1 MPQVIGKEV
10 GPIGYGLMG
19 FTWRPEPTP
28 IDQAI
33 EALKAAL
40 ESGLTLWN
48 GAEFYGTPDCNSMTL
63 TKAYFTKYPEDADKV
78 TLVIKGGMDLTTHKQ
93 DGTPEGTRR
102 SLDNIIKQLGGTKK
116 LDGFA
121 PSRRDPST
129 PLEVTYGVIQKEYI
143 ETGKLGAV
151 YLSECSAE
159 TVHEAAKFAK
169 IGAAEVELSMF
180 SPDIL
185 TNGVAEACAQHGIPI
200 LAYSPMGR
208 GMLTGRF
215 KSVADMQD
223 RGIISS
229 FPRFQSGAF
238 EHNLKLV
245 GQVEEIAKVK
255 GCTPGQLAI
264 AWVRKHS
271 NRPGLPTI
279 IPIPG
284 ATAASR
290 VRENAKLVDI
300 TDEEFTRIS
309 DMVKNFE
316 TAGKRYPDSVPTN
329 T

>member
-1 MPQVIGKEV
+1 MLTRI
-10 GPIGYGLMG
+10 G

-159 TVHEAAKFAK
+159 TVHEAAKLTK

-185 TNGVAEACAQHGIPI
+185 TNGVVEACAQHGIPI

-208 GMLTGRF
+208 G
-215 KSVADMQD
+215 
-223 RGIISS
+223 
-229 FPRFQSGAF
+229 
-238 EHNLKLV
+238 
-245 GQVEEIAKVK
+245 
-255 GCTPGQLAI
+255 
-264 AWVRKHS
+264 VRS
-271 NRPGLPTI
+271 CQN
-279 IPIPG
+279 
-284 ATAASR
+284 
-290 VRENAKLVDI
+290 ENAPL
-300 TDEEFTRIS
+300 S
-309 DMVKNFE
+309 N
-316 TAGKRYPDSVPTN
+316 PNS
-329 T
+329 

>member
-1 MPQVIGKEV
+1 MLTRI
-10 GPIGYGLMG
+10 G

-143 ETGKLGAV
+143 DTGKLGAV

-208 GMLTGRF
+208 G
-215 KSVADMQD
+215 
-223 RGIISS
+223 
-229 FPRFQSGAF
+229 
-238 EHNLKLV
+238 
-245 GQVEEIAKVK
+245 
-255 GCTPGQLAI
+255 
-264 AWVRKHS
+264 VRSCQKKNAPLS
-271 NRPGLPTI
+271 NPN
-279 IPIPG
+279 
-284 ATAASR
+284 S
-290 VRENAKLVDI
+290 
-300 TDEEFTRIS
+300 
-309 DMVKNFE
+309 
-316 TAGKRYPDSVPTN
+316 
-329 T
+329 